1 MRRTVNDG
9 SWVTFKAMNEF
20 KEMFPNLE
28 PTLIATT
35 LEKNDGN
42 SERTLNELLSA
53 V

>member
-1 MRRTVNDG
+1 
-9 SWVTFKAMNEF
+9 MNEF